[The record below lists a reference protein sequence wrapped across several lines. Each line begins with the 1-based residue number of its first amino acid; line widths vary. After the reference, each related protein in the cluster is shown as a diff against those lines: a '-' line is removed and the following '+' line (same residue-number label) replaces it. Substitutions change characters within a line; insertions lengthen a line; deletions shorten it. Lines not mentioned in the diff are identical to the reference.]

1 MRKAKGGGGEMAF
14 PSGPQQGQRMAVVH
28 DILPSSFKK
37 ERKRNRSSASQCHRG
52 G

>member
-1 MRKAKGGGGEMAF
+1 MNEKSKRGETMAF

-28 DILPSSFKK
+28 DILPSFLKK
-37 ERKRNRSSASQCHRG
+37 ERKRNRSSAGQCHRG